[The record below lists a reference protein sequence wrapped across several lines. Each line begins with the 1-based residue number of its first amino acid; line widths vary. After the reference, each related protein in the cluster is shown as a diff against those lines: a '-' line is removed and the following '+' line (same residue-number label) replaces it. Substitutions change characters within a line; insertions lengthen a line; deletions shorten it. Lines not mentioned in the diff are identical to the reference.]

1 MPENNPPLNP
11 PISPGIRLDGQ
22 VALVTGSS
30 RGIGAVIAR
39 RLAQAGAKIA
49 LNYNANLAA
58 ATEVM
63 QSITGGG
70 GDAMLIAGDVSD
82 DASARGAVKAVID
95 RFGRI
100 DILINNAGIHR
111 DRLLLRMTPA
121 DFDEVLQVNLRGA
134 FLCTR
139 YVMPYMIRQH
149 QGRVINISS
158 VVGLSGNPGQAN
170 YAAAKAG
177 LIGFTKA
184 VAREVASRNVTVN
197 AVAPGYIATG
207 MVEDLTE
214 DQRRQILERIPMG
227 RFGTSSDVAE
237 TVLFLSSHGAGYL
250 TGQVLTIDGGLI
262 A

>member
-1 MPENNPPLNP
+1 MPET
-11 PISPGIRLDGQ
+11 SPATILDGQ

-39 RLAQAGAKIA
+39 RLAQAGARVA
-49 LNYNANLAA
+49 LNYNANLQA

-63 QSITGGG
+63 RTITADG
-70 GDAMLIAGDVSD
+70 GDAIIIAGDVSD
-82 DASARGAVKAVID
+82 QTGAQETIKAVIN

-139 YVMPYMIRQH
+139 YVMPHLIRQH
-149 QGRVINISS
+149 YGRVINISS
-158 VVGLSGNPGQAN
+158 VVGLTGNPGQAN

-207 MVEDLTE
+207 MVEDLSDE
-214 DQRRQILERIPMG
+214 QRNQILERIPMG
-227 RFGTSSDVAE
+227 RFGTSDDVAE
-237 TVLFLSSHGAGYL
+237 TILFLSGKGAGYL

>member
-1 MPENNPPLNP
+1 MAETNVGV
-11 PISPGIRLDGQ
+11 SPSGIRLEGR

-30 RGIGAVIAR
+30 RGIGAVIATR
-39 RLAQAGAKIA
+39 MAEAGASVA
-49 LNYNANLAA
+49 LNYNASAA
-58 ATEVM
+58 AAVEVKE
-63 QSITGGG
+63 SISAGGG
-70 GDAMLIAGDVSD
+70 NAMLIAGDVSD
-82 DASARGAVKAVID
+82 ESQAQEAVKAVIQH
-95 RFGRI
+95 FGRI
-100 DILINNAGIHR
+100 DILVNNAGIHR

-134 FLCTR
+134 FLCTK
-139 YVMPYMIRQH
+139 YVMPHFVRQH
-149 QGRVINISS
+149 YGRVVNMSS
-158 VVGLSGNPGQAN
+158 VVGLTGNPGQAN

-214 DQRRQILERIPMG
+214 EQRNQILERIPMG
-227 RFGTSSDVAE
+227 RFGTSADVAE
-237 TVLFLSSHGAGYL
+237 TILFLSSDASGYL

>member
-1 MPENNPPLNP
+1 MPQ
-11 PISPGIRLDGQ
+11 ISPGISLEGQ
-22 VALVTGSS
+22 VALITGSS
-30 RGIGAVIAR
+30 RGIGAVVAR
-39 RLAQAGAKIA
+39 RLAQAGASVA
-49 LNYNANLAA
+49 LNYNASIVA

-63 QSITGGG
+63 ESINAEG
-70 GDAMLIAGDVSD
+70 GDAMMIAGDVSD
-82 DASARGAVKAVID
+82 ELQAEEIVKAVVS
-95 RFGRI
+95 RFGHI

-111 DRLLLRMTPA
+111 DRLLLRMRSA

-139 YVMPYMIRQH
+139 YVMPHLIRQRY
-149 QGRVINISS
+149 GRVINMSS
-158 VVGLSGNPGQAN
+158 VVGLTGNPGQAN

-184 VAREVASRNVTVN
+184 VAREVAARNVTVN

-214 DQRRQILERIPMG
+214 DQRNQILERIPMG
-227 RFGTSSDVAE
+227 RFGTSEDVAE
-237 TVLFLSSHGAGYL
+237 TILFLSSRGAGYL